1 MSHSGGEL
9 EHSKCPIFETKDT
22 IDLKTNIL
30 SRDKFLGVV
39 SHSGNKTLAGLADFD
54 CRIL

>member
-1 MSHSGGEL
+1 MPYFRNEGHYRSE
-9 EHSKCPIFETKDT
+9 D
-22 IDLKTNIL
+22 L
-30 SRDKFLGVV
+30 SRDIFLGVV